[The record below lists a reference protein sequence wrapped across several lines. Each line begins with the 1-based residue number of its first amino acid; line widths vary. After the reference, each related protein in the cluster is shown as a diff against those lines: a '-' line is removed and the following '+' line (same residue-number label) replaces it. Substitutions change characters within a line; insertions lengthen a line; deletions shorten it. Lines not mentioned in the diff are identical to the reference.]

1 MNIRSKYPCCHQNRR
16 SNAMKKL
23 LKVKLKQKVLN
34 QHNYTC
40 IIFNYCALIFDIDK
54 LKGVHVADQKS
65 FLIHSG
71 SDESVNWEEYGI
83 RITIPQGAVLPSDTV
98 QVTITALVGG
108 DFIFP
113 KDTELVSAVYAI
125 SLSKPFLEPVKLEIQ
140 HCVSIK
146 TPAHGN
152 YLSFST
158 TTDNQPPFKFN
169 AVDGGEFP
177 VGNRYGSI
185 NIAKFS
191 KWSVVMKRRRRTR
204 VHPYCI
210 KNSSHKKEHKSF
222 SVSSSTQSSTN
233 IEELPMLPDIEEPP
247 VIPLS
252 SKRTIDASEQNQ
264 LMIHIPVETLEGKN
278 VRCTW

>member
-1 MNIRSKYPCCHQNRR
+1 
-16 SNAMKKL
+16 MKKL
-23 LKVKLKQKVLN
+23 LKVKLKQKVIN

-40 IIFNYCALIFDIDK
+40 IIFNYCALIFDIHVDE
-54 LKGVHVADQKS
+54 LEGVHVADQKS

-83 RITIPQGAVLPSDTV
+83 RITIPQGAVLPSNTV

-152 YLSFST
+152 YLSFCT
-158 TTDNQPPFKFN
+158 ATNNLPPYKFN
-169 AVDGGEFP
+169 TVDGGEFF
-177 VGNRYGSI
+177 VGNRYGIISV
-185 NIAKFS
+185 AKFC
-191 KWSVVMKRRRRTR
+191 KWSVVKKRRIR
-204 VHPYCI
+204 VHPYRRE
-210 KNSSHKKEHKSF
+210 NSL
-222 SVSSSTQSSTN
+222 VSSSSHSSTN
-233 IEELPMLPDIEEPP
+233 IEEPP
-247 VIPLS
+247 VILS
-252 SKRTIDASEQNQ
+252 PSNRTSDTPEENQ
-264 LMIHIPVETLEGKN
+264 LMVHIPVEIVEGKMY
-278 VRCTW
+278 THYLS